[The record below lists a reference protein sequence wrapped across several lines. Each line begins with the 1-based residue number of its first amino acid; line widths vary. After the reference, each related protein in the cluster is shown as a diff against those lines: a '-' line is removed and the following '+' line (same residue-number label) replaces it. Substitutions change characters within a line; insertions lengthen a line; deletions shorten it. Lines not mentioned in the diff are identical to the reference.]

1 MRFSENSIR
10 RNRRRTTESCD
21 TREKSMSRV
30 TAALLAIIAAL
41 FATIYFQ
48 NQLFQQEKRRS
59 IALAANLNLL
69 TALIS
74 DHGTLF
80 ASAVEAFDDSTFTFS
95 PIVNDYPSGTKEYIL
110 TFVISDQEGQD
121 ITKEYSNSV
130 IDRSG
135 YMWLKVDAEGWIID
149 IEPFSKP

>member
-1 MRFSENSIR
+1 MPKIKVF
-10 RNRRRTTESCD
+10 
-21 TREKSMSRV
+21 
-30 TAALLAIIAAL
+30 LLAIIAVL

-74 DHGTLF
+74 DHRTLF
-80 ASAVEAFDDSTFTFS
+80 ARVVESLDDSTFTFS
-95 PIVNDYPSGTKEYIL
+95 PIVNDYPSGTQEYIL
-110 TFVISDQEGQD
+110 TFVISDQDGQD
-121 ITKEYSNSV
+121 ITKEYNNSV

-135 YMWLKVDAEGWIID
+135 YMWLKVDAEGRIID